1 MSDPSPRN
9 WTRTYLT
16 VIVVEAIVLLGLLW
30 LQRHYGI

>member
-1 MSDPSPRN
+1 MPDPTPRD

-16 VIVVEAIVLLGLLW
+16 VLAVQALVLLGLLW